1 MIKTSRQSLR
11 SIFRDDLNPTRLPL
25 NLTTGVLQGAIEVLL
40 AASLASLIFSGSL
53 EALFPIGI
61 TLALATG
68 AIHLIGSAIFS
79 SSGAIHSSVQDVPA
93 VLVAVML
100 ASVAASLGSQPAAPT
115 LLALLAL
122 STLATGLTLFALGSL
137 QLGGLVRYVPY
148 PVIGGFLAA
157 TGWLL
162 VQGGFGAITGLSLA
176 LSDIPLLLQ
185 GDLIVLWIPAV
196 AVASALAFVTRQ
208 ADTPLAV
215 PAVIGGALLTFYL
228 GLLVSGTSIDQA
240 IEMSLLF
247 EGGDSAAWS
256 PLSLEIFR
264 GADWAEILGQVGN
277 IAVLAGMTLIA
288 LLLNVSGIEL
298 SVGRDLD
305 LNRELKGAG
314 IANVL
319 SGLGGGMIGYH
330 ALSTTAL
337 SGRLG
342 VRGRLAG
349 IIAGLVCLAALLA
362 GTSLLALIP
371 KFVFSGILMF
381 LGLDFIYE
389 WVVLGWSR
397 FSKLEYTVV
406 LLIMGIIAVTNF
418 LTGVAFG
425 LLVMVIMFVVNYSR
439 TKVIRHAYTGAD
451 MHSMVV
457 RSIEERKLMTEA
469 GTQIE
474 ILELQGF
481 IFFGTANTLLE
492 RVRQSQTAPD
502 SPPRFIILDFRLVTG
517 IDSSAALALYKCE
530 RYAREEGAILI
541 LTGASEQDLEK
552 LQLGGL
558 DLGSLSIKLLPDL
571 DRGLEWCEDQI
582 GISQFAPEVT
592 SQTSAQDLLVRSGM
606 SESEA
611 KRLAKVL
618 EPIEIDTDESL
629 IEEGDLAE
637 DLYFILRGRV
647 SIWGELSDT
656 EPVRLRTLGPGTT
669 VGEIGLYLDSTRT
682 ANVLADEPTTAL
694 KLSGDAL
701 ENMRQKDPALLAAF
715 HEMIARQLSEWVVQ
729 SDRGI
734 RALRG

>member
-1 MIKTSRQSLR
+1 
-11 SIFRDDLNPTRLPL
+11 
-25 NLTTGVLQGAIEVLL
+25 VLQGAIEVLL

-79 SSGAIHSSVQDVPA
+79 SSGAIHSSMQDVPA
-93 VLVAVML
+93 VLVAVMV
-100 ASVAASLGSQPAAPT
+100 ASVAASIGSEPAAPT
-115 LLALLAL
+115 VLALLAV
-122 STLATGLTLFALGSL
+122 STFITGLFLFALGSL

-162 VQGGFGAITGLSLA
+162 FQGGFGAITGFPLTVSN
-176 LSDIPLLLQ
+176 IPMLLQ
-185 GDLIVLWIPAV
+185 LDLIVLWVPAV
-196 AVASALAFVTRQ
+196 TVALALTFVIRR

-228 GLLVSGTSIDQA
+228 GLLISGTSIDEATQ
-240 IEMSLLF
+240 MGLLF
-247 EGGDSAAWS
+247 EGGESAGWS
-256 PLSLEIFR
+256 PLNLEIFR
-264 GADWAEILGQVGN
+264 NADWGEILGQVGN

-288 LLLNVSGIEL
+288 LLLSVSAIEL
-298 SVGRDLD
+298 SVGRDLN

-314 IANVL
+314 MANVL

-349 IIAGLVCLAALLA
+349 IIAGLVCLAALLV
-362 GTSLLALIP
+362 GTSLLTLIP

-381 LGLDFIYE
+381 LGLDFLFD

-397 FSKLEYTVV
+397 FSKLEYAIV
-406 LLIMGIIAVTNF
+406 LAIMGVIAVTNF
-418 LTGVAFG
+418 LTGVALG
-425 LLVMVIMFVVNYSR
+425 LLMMVIMFVVNYSR

-457 RSIEERKLMTEA
+457 RSAEERRLMVEA

-481 IFFGTANTLLE
+481 LFFGTANTLLK
-492 RVRQSQTAPD
+492 RARQSLAAPD

-530 RYAREEGAILI
+530 QSASEEGAILI
-541 LTGASEQDLEK
+541 LTGASEQYLEK
-552 LQLGGL
+552 LKLGGL
-558 DLGSLSIKLLPDL
+558 DLGSLSIKLMPDL
-571 DRGLEWCEDQI
+571 DQGLEWCEDQI
-582 GISQFAPEVT
+582 GISEFAPEVT
-592 SQTSAQDLLVRSGM
+592 AQTSAQDLLVRSGM
-606 SESEA
+606 SEIEA
-611 KRLAKVL
+611 KQLAKVL
-618 EPIEIDTDESL
+618 EPIEIDTDEAL
-629 IEEGDLAE
+629 IREGDPAE

-647 SIWGELSDT
+647 SIWGEFSET

-669 VGEIGLYLDSTRT
+669 VGEIGLYLDSTRS
-682 ANVLADEPTTAL
+682 ANVLADEPTTAM

-701 ENMRQKDPALLAAF
+701 ETLRHKDPALLAAF

-729 SDRGI
+729 SDRGL

>member
-1 MIKTSRQSLR
+1 MIESSRKSLR
-11 SIFRDDLNPTRLPL
+11 SLFSDDLNPKRLPL
-25 NLTTGVLQGAIEVLL
+25 NLSAGVLQGAIEVLL

-79 SSGAIHSSVQDVPA
+79 SSGAIHSSMQDVPA

-100 ASVAASLGSQPAAPT
+100 ASVAASIGSELAAPT
-115 LLALLAL
+115 VLALLAV
-122 STLATGLTLFALGSL
+122 STLVTGLTLFALGSL

-162 VQGGFGAITGLSLA
+162 VQGGFGTLTGFPLAISN
-176 LSDIPLLLQ
+176 IPLLLQ
-185 GDLIVLWIPAV
+185 RDLIVLWVPAV
-196 AVASALAFVTRQ
+196 AVALGLTFVIRQ

-215 PAVIGGALLTFYL
+215 PAVIGGAMLTFYL

-240 IEMSLLF
+240 TEMGLLF
-247 EGGDSAAWS
+247 EGGSSAGWS
-256 PLSLEIFR
+256 PLNLDIFR
-264 GADWAEILGQVGN
+264 NADWGEILGQIGN

-288 LLLNVSGIEL
+288 LLLSVSAIEL
-298 SVGRDLD
+298 SLGRDLN

-330 ALSTTAL
+330 AISTTAL

-342 VRGRLAG
+342 VRGRLTG
-349 IIAGLVCLAALLA
+349 IIAGLVCLAALLL
-362 GTSLLALIP
+362 GTSLLTLVP
-371 KFVFSGILMF
+371 TFVFSGILMF
-381 LGLDFIYE
+381 LGLDFLYE

-397 FSKLEYTVV
+397 FSKLEYAIV
-406 LLIMGIIAVTNF
+406 LVIVGVIAITNF
-418 LTGVAFG
+418 LTGVALG
-425 LLVMVIMFVVNYSR
+425 LLMMVIMFVVSYSR

-457 RSIEERKLMTEA
+457 RSVEERKLMIEA
-469 GTQIE
+469 GNQIE

-481 IFFGTANTLLE
+481 LFFGTANALLQQ
-492 RVRQSQTAPD
+492 VRQSLAALE

-530 RYAREEGAILI
+530 QSASEEGAILI
-541 LTGASEQDLEK
+541 LTGLSDQDLQK

-558 DLGSLSIKLLPDL
+558 DLGSLSIKIMPDL
-571 DRGLEWCEDQI
+571 DQGLEWCEDQI
-582 GISQFAPEVT
+582 GISEFAPEVT
-592 SQTSAQDLLVRSGM
+592 IHTSAEDLLVRSGM
-606 SESEA
+606 SETAA
-611 KRLAKVL
+611 KKLAKVL
-618 EPIEIDTDESL
+618 EPIEVETSEAL
-629 IEEGDLAE
+629 IKQGDPAE

-647 SIWGELSDT
+647 SIWGDLSGT

-694 KLSGDAL
+694 KLSGSAL
-701 ENMRQKDPALLAAF
+701 EIMRQKDPALLAAF

-729 SDRGI
+729 SDRGL

>member
-1 MIKTSRQSLR
+1 MIAWSRKSLG
-11 SIFRDDLNPTRLPL
+11 SLFSDDLNPKRLPL
-25 NLTTGVLQGAIEVLL
+25 NLSAGVLQGAIEVLL

-68 AIHLIGSAIFS
+68 AIHLIGSALFS
-79 SSGAIHSSVQDVPA
+79 SAGAIHSSMQDVPA

-100 ASVAASLGSQPAAPT
+100 ASVAASIGSELAAPT
-115 LLALLAL
+115 VLALLAV
-122 STLATGLTLFALGSL
+122 STFVTGLTLFALGSL

-162 VQGGFGAITGLSLA
+162 VQGGFGAITGFPLA
-176 LSDIPLLLQ
+176 ISNIPMLLQ
-185 GDLIVLWIPAV
+185 LDLIVLWVPAV
-196 AVASALAFVTRQ
+196 TVALALTFVIRK

-240 IEMSLLF
+240 TQTGLLF
-247 EGGDSAAWS
+247 KGGDSAGWS
-256 PLSLEIFR
+256 PLNLEVFR
-264 GADWAEILGQVGN
+264 NADWSEILGQVGN

-288 LLLNVSGIEL
+288 LLLSVSAIEL
-298 SVGRDLD
+298 SVGRDLN
-305 LNRELKGAG
+305 LNRELRGAG
-314 IANVL
+314 IANLL
-319 SGLGGGMIGYH
+319 SGLTGGMIGYH

-342 VRGRLAG
+342 VRGRLTG
-349 IIAGLVCLAALLA
+349 IIAGLVCVAALLL
-362 GTSLLALIP
+362 GTSLLTLIP
-371 KFVFSGILMF
+371 KFIFSGILMF
-381 LGLDFIYE
+381 LGLDFLYE

-397 FSKLEYTVV
+397 FSKLEYAIV
-406 LLIMGIIAVTNF
+406 LVIMGVIAVTNF
-418 LTGVAFG
+418 LTGVALG
-425 LLVMVIMFVVNYSR
+425 LLMMVIMFVVSYSR

-457 RSIEERKLMTEA
+457 RSVEERRLMAEA

-481 IFFGTANTLLE
+481 LFFGTANTLLQQ
-492 RVRQSQTAPD
+492 VRQSLAALD

-517 IDSSAALALYKCE
+517 IDSSAALALHKCE
-530 RYAREEGAILI
+530 QSASEEGAILI
-541 LTGASEQDLEK
+541 FTGASDQDLQK

-558 DLGSLSIKLLPDL
+558 DLSSLSIKIMPDL
-571 DRGLEWCEDQI
+571 DQGLEWCEDQI
-582 GISQFAPEVT
+582 GISEFAPEVT
-592 SQTSAQDLLVRSGM
+592 AQTRVEDLLVRSGM
-606 SESEA
+606 SETEA
-611 KRLAKVL
+611 KQLAKIL
-618 EPIEIDTDESL
+618 EPIEIDTDEAL
-629 IEEGDLAE
+629 IKEGDPAE

-647 SIWGELSDT
+647 SIWGELCET

-669 VGEIGLYLDSTRT
+669 VGEIGLYLDATRS
-682 ANVLADEPTTAL
+682 ANVLADEPTTAM
-694 KLSGDAL
+694 KLSGGAL
-701 ENMRQKDPALLAAF
+701 ETLRKKDPALLAAF

-729 SDRGI
+729 SDRGL

>member
-1 MIKTSRQSLR
+1 MIESSRKPLR
-11 SIFRDDLNPTRLPL
+11 SLFRDDPNPKRLPL
-25 NLTTGVLQGAIEVLL
+25 NLSAGVLQGAIEVLL

-68 AIHLIGSAIFS
+68 AIHLIGSSIYS
-79 SSGAIHSSVQDVPA
+79 SSGAIHSSMQDVPA

-100 ASVAASLGSQPAAPT
+100 ASVAASIGSELAAPT
-115 LLALLAL
+115 VLALLAV
-122 STLATGLTLFALGSL
+122 STLVTGLTLFALGSL

-162 VQGGFGAITGLSLA
+162 VQGGFGTITG
-176 LSDIPLLLQ
+176 IPIAMTNIPMLLQ
-185 GDLIVLWIPAV
+185 RDLIVLWVPAV
-196 AVASALAFVTRQ
+196 AVAMVLTVVIRR

-215 PAVIGGALLTFYL
+215 PAVIGGAMLTFYL

-240 IEMSLLF
+240 TEMGLLF
-247 EGGDSAAWS
+247 KGGNSAGWN
-256 PLSLEIFR
+256 PLNLDIFQN
-264 GADWAEILGQVGN
+264 ADWGEILGQIGN

-288 LLLNVSGIEL
+288 LLLSVSAIEL
-298 SVGRDLD
+298 SIGRDLN

-342 VRGRLAG
+342 VRGRLTG
-349 IIAGLVCLAALLA
+349 IIAGLVCLAALLL

-397 FSKLEYTVV
+397 FSKLEYAIV
-406 LLIMGIIAVTNF
+406 LAIMGVIAITNF
-418 LTGVAFG
+418 LTGVALG
-425 LLVMVIMFVVNYSR
+425 LLMMVIMFVVSYSR

-457 RSIEERKLMTEA
+457 RSVEERKLMTEA

-481 IFFGTANTLLE
+481 LFFGTANTLLQQ
-492 RVRQSQTAPD
+492 VRQSLAMLD

-530 RYAREEGAILI
+530 QSASEEGAILI
-541 LTGASEQDLEK
+541 LSGVSDQDLQK

-558 DLGSLSIKLLPDL
+558 DLSSLSIKIMPDL
-571 DRGLEWCEDQI
+571 DQGLEWCEDQI
-582 GISQFAPEVT
+582 GISEFAPEVT
-592 SQTSAQDLLVRSGM
+592 IHTSAEDLLVRSGM
-606 SESEA
+606 SETAA
-611 KRLAKVL
+611 KKLAKVL
-618 EPIEIDTDESL
+618 EPIEIETGEAL
-629 IEEGDLAE
+629 IEEGDPAE
-637 DLYFILRGRV
+637 DLYFILRGKV
-647 SIWGELSDT
+647 SIWGELSET

-669 VGEIGLYLDSTRT
+669 VGEIGLYLDATRS
-682 ANVLADEPTTAL
+682 ANVLADEPTTAM
-694 KLSGDAL
+694 KLSADAL
-701 ENMRQKDPALLAAF
+701 EVMRQKDPALLAAF
-715 HEMIARQLSEWVVQ
+715 HEMIARQLSEWIVQ
-729 SDRGI
+729 SDRGL

>member
-1 MIKTSRQSLR
+1 MIESSRQSLR
-11 SIFRDDLNPTRLPL
+11 SIFQDDLNPKRLPL
-25 NLTTGVLQGAIEVLL
+25 NLSAGVLQGVIEVLL

-79 SSGAIHSSVQDVPA
+79 SSGAIHGSMQDVPA

-100 ASVAASLGSQPAAPT
+100 ASVAASIRPELAAPT
-115 LLALLAL
+115 VLALLAV

-162 VQGGFGAITGLSLA
+162 FQGGFGAITGFPLTVSN
-176 LSDIPLLLQ
+176 IPMLLR

-196 AVASALAFVTRQ
+196 TVALALTYIIRR

-228 GLLVSGTSIDQA
+228 GLLVSGTSIEEATQ
-240 IEMSLLF
+240 MGLLF
-247 EGGDSAAWS
+247 EGGASAGWS
-256 PLSLEIFR
+256 PLNLEIFR
-264 GADWAEILGQVGN
+264 NADWGEILGQIGN

-288 LLLNVSGIEL
+288 LLLSISAIEL
-298 SVGRDLD
+298 SIGRDLD

-319 SGLGGGMIGYH
+319 SGLSGGMIGYH

-349 IIAGLVCLAALLA
+349 IIAGLVCLAALLV

-381 LGLDFIYE
+381 LGLDFLYE

-397 FSKLEYTVV
+397 FSKLEYAIV
-406 LLIMGIIAVTNF
+406 LLIMGVIAVTNF
-418 LTGVAFG
+418 LTGVALG
-425 LLVMVIMFVVNYSR
+425 LLMMVIMFVVSYSR

-457 RSIEERKLMTEA
+457 RSVEERKLMAEA

-481 IFFGTANTLLE
+481 LFFGTANTLLE
-492 RVRQSQTAPD
+492 RARQSLEATD

-530 RYAREEGAILI
+530 QSASEEGAILI
-541 LTGASEQDLEK
+541 LTGASEQDLKK
-552 LQLGGL
+552 LELGGL
-558 DLGSLSIKLLPDL
+558 DLGSPTIKIMPNL
-571 DRGLEWCEDQI
+571 DQGLEWCEDQI
-582 GISQFAPEVT
+582 GISEFAPEVT
-592 SQTSAQDLLVRSGM
+592 VHTSAEDLLVRSGM
-606 SESEA
+606 SETEA
-611 KRLAKVL
+611 KKLAKVL
-618 EPIEIDTDESL
+618 EPIELDTDEAL
-629 IEEGDLAE
+629 IEEGDPAE

-647 SIWGELSDT
+647 SIWGDLSET
-656 EPVRLRTLGPGTT
+656 EPVRLRTLGPGTS
-669 VGEIGLYLDSTRT
+669 VGEIGLYLDATRS
-682 ANVLADEPTTAL
+682 ANVLADEPTTAM
-694 KLSGDAL
+694 KLSGSAL
-701 ENMRQKDPALLAAF
+701 EAMRQKDPALLAAF

-729 SDRGI
+729 SDRGL